1 MGNHLVIRSFI
12 RNAFLKPWSSEIT
25 LTRLLKLL
33 LVATGILLVAFFTI
47 YYYNH
52 YFYLGGNPPIEQG
65 LRTLRQHVLAEPGD
79 PAARMQLASIY
90 FERGE
95 YAQAIEQGNAVLASD
110 PESQD
115 ALYLVGLAHIQIGSA
130 KKGIPLLSQFADL
143 RQDSAMWRTDLQL
156 QEALYYLGAA
166 YIQVGQFELARQ
178 ALSLALDI
186 DRTDAD
192 AIFLL
197 GQVYAGLGQVE
208 SAAEQYLAALRY
220 VPDFEAV
227 YLALFHLD
235 SVSGNT
241 GRLAYAEAG
250 LAYCQHDY
258 ATAVEKLVSAIEAEP
273 EFVAAYVLLGLV
285 HEGQGELDQARQN
298 LEKALA
304 MEPKNFLARH
314 VLGRIATTS
323 GADTRSEP

>member
-1 MGNHLVIRSFI
+1 MGNHLVIRGFI

-33 LVATGILLVAFFTI
+33 LTATGILLVAFFAI

-52 YFYLGGNPPIEQG
+52 YFYLGGSPPIEQG

-79 PAARMQLASIY
+79 PAARMQLAAIY

-95 YAQAIEQGNAVLASD
+95 YAQAIEQGNAVLASN

-115 ALYLVGLAHIQIGSA
+115 ALYLVGLAYIQAGNSQ
-130 KKGIPLLSQFADL
+130 KGIPLLSQFADL
-143 RQDSAMWRTDLQL
+143 RQDSAMWRADLQL
-156 QEALYYLGAA
+156 EEALYYLGAA
-166 YIQVGQFELARQ
+166 YIQVNQFELARQ
-178 ALSLALDI
+178 ALSLALEI

-197 GQVYAGLGQVE
+197 GQVYAGLNQVE
-208 SAAEQYLAALRY
+208 AAAEQYLAALQY

-227 YLALFHLD
+227 YLALLHLD
-235 SVSGNT
+235 SASGHT

-250 LAYCQHDY
+250 LAYCRQDY
-258 ATAVEKLVSAIEAEP
+258 AAVIEKLGIALEAEP
-273 EFVAAYVLLGLV
+273 QFASAYVLLGLAY
-285 HEGQGELDQARQN
+285 EGQGEFELASHN
-298 LEKALA
+298 LEKALVI
-304 MEPKNFLARH
+304 EPDNFLAHH
-314 VLGRIATTS
+314 VLGRIAAER
-323 GADTRSEP
+323 GAEAGSKP

>member
-1 MGNHLVIRSFI
+1 MIRGNLRDAI
-12 RNAFLKPWSSEIT
+12 LKTWSSERT
-25 LTRLLKLL
+25 LTKLLKLI

-52 YFYLGGNPPIEQG
+52 YIFLGDKPPIEQG

-79 PAARMQLASIY
+79 PTARMQLAAMY

-95 YAQAIEQGNAVLASD
+95 YTQAIEQGESILASNPD
-110 PESQD
+110 SQD
-115 ALYLVGLAHIQIGSA
+115 ALYLVGLAHIQAGSSQ
-130 KKGIPLLSQFADL
+130 KGILLLSRFADL

-156 QEALYYLGAA
+156 EEALYYLGAA
-166 YIQVGQFELARQ
+166 YIQADQFELARQ
-178 ALSLALDI
+178 ALSLALEI

-208 SAAEQYLAALRY
+208 AAAEQYLSALRY
-220 VPDFEAV
+220 VPDFKAV

-235 SVSGNT
+235 SISGHAS
-241 GRLAYAEAG
+241 RLAYAEAG
-250 LAYCQHDY
+250 LAYCRQDY
-258 ATAVEKLVSAIEAEP
+258 ATAIEKLVLALEAEP
-273 EFVAAYVLLGLV
+273 RFVAAYVLLGLA
-285 HEGQGELDQARQN
+285 HEGQGESDQARQN

-304 MEPKNFLARH
+304 IEPENFLAQH
-314 VLGRIATTS
+314 VLGRISAER
-323 GADTRSEP
+323 GAEAGPEP